1 MHGQGYDGC
10 SVMMGHLTGVAT
22 QLRQIEPTALQVH
35 CFAHSLNL
43 CLQDAAKLC
52 VIVRDCLGLVY
63 EMLQLIKYSPKHYL
77 VFEKCQKEFSP
88 ESPGLRPLCP
98 TRWTVHTGALDS
110 ILKNYETFIHTFG
123 EINTTSHDDYGRRS
137 GGVMTQLEL
146 FPTYFGFRLCHLV
159 FAITEEV
166 SLFLQSK
173 NIMLQDAVGQ
183 VNVARRCLERHR
195 TDEAY
200 NLFYE
205 NCLNDSNLLTNPP
218 CLPRARRPPRRIDSD
233 SEPHVFETPLEYY
246 RKIYFEVIDVVVDE
260 LNRRFDQ
267 PSLQI
272 PLAIE
277 RLILEAANWD
287 VPGSLQIDNE
297 LLKCYER
304 DLDPSK
310 LQRQLNMLPDLIKE
324 PKSTPSFMHLKQ
336 CLNDC

>member
-1 MHGQGYDGC
+1 M
-10 SVMMGHLTGVAT
+10 
-22 QLRQIEPTALQVH
+22 H

-52 VIVRDCLGLVY
+52 VIVRDCLGLVG
-63 EMLQLIKYSPKHYL
+63 EMLQLIKYSPKRYRNAKRNSHL
-77 VFEKCQKEFSP
+77 NLL
-88 ESPGLRPLCP
+88 GLDPLCL
-98 TRWTVHTGALDS
+98 TRWTVRTGALDS
-110 ILKNYETFIHTFG
+110 ILKNYETLIHTFG

-146 FPTYFGFRLCHLV
+146 FQTYFGFRLCHLV

-246 RKIYFEVIDVVVDE
+246 T
-260 LNRRFDQ
+260 
-267 PSLQI
+267 
-272 PLAIE
+272 
-277 RLILEAANWD
+277 
-287 VPGSLQIDNE
+287 
-297 LLKCYER
+297 LK
-304 DLDPSK
+304 
-310 LQRQLNMLPDLIKE
+310 
-324 PKSTPSFMHLKQ
+324 
-336 CLNDC
+336 